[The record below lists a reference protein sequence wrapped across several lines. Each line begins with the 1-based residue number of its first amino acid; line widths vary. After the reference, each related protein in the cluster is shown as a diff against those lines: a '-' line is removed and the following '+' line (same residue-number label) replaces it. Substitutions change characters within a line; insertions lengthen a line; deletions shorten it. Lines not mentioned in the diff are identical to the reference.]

1 MKINKLSFTI
11 ILILIFIVV
20 LWFVQNQFKHE
31 SGDDNLLQDN
41 FEQGIPRPEA
51 DNLKFVEELRKS
63 HADKFAGAYLDDQNV
78 LNINL
83 VMGVAP
89 NELNIDISKI
99 KVHYVEYS
107 YKELNEVFE
116 QIVSLTENQP
126 VQVVGIDE
134 KENKINITLHQDNKS
149 VEDFIKKEIDFPF
162 IEYQITDARIQ
173 L

>member
-1 MKINKLSFTI
+1 MKINKVSFTI
-11 ILILIFIVV
+11 ILILLFIVV
-20 LWFVQNQFKHE
+20 LWSVQKQFKHE
-31 SGDDNLLQDN
+31 SGDDNLLQDH
-41 FEQGIPRPEA
+41 FEQGIPLPEA
-51 DNLKFVEELRKS
+51 DHLKLIEELRKS

-83 VMGVAP
+83 VTGVTP

-107 YKELNEVFE
+107 YKELNDVFE

-126 VQVVGIDE
+126 IQVVAIDE
-134 KENKINITLHQDNKS
+134 RENKINITLHQDNKS
-149 VEDFIKKEIDFPF
+149 VEDLIKKEIDFQF
-162 IEYQITDARIQ
+162 IDYQITDARIQ